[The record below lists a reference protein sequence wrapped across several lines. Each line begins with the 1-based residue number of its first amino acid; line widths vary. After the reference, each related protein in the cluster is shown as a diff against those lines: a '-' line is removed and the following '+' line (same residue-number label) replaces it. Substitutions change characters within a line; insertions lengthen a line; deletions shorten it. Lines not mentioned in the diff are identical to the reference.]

1 MSEPSFTGRPYL
13 QILFE
18 CCQVYQRVYKD
29 RSGRF
34 YLGRCPTCLRQ
45 IRFRVAP
52 HGSPARRFRV
62 R

>member
-1 MSEPSFTGRPYL
+1 MSESSFTDRPYL

-29 RSGRF
+29 RSGQF
-34 YLGRCPTCLRQ
+34 YLGRCPRCLRQ
-45 IRFRVAP
+45 IRFRVARD
-52 HGSPARRFRV
+52 GTPARRFRV